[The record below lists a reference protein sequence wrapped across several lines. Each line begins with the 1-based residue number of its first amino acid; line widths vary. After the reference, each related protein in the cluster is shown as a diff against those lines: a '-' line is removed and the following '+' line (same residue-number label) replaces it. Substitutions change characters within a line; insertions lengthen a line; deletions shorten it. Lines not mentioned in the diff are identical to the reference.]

1 MQPDPR
7 RTGAWIRIP
16 LIGDSEGVVVLLPD
30 GPVSEENWQHFMRCL
45 EAMKPGLVEQPP
57 STPDQRGPSKE

>member
-16 LIGDSEGVVVLLPD
+16 LIGDPEGVVVLLPD
-30 GPVSEENWQHFMRCL
+30 GGPVSEENWHHLMRCL
-45 EAMKPGLVEQPP
+45 EAMKPGLVEQP
-57 STPDQRGPSKE
+57 SASEVTDDHA